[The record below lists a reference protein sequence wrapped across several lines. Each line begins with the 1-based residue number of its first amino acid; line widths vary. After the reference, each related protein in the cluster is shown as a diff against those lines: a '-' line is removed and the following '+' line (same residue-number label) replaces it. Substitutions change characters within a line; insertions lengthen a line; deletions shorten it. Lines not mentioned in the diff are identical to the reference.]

1 MEEKRSENSSEE
13 RVTKERQ
20 RAFVAAEEKQRRV
33 SAAVEV
39 PQRRSSVVEV
49 LQKRSSVVE
58 MLQRAV
64 AVDARRRQRKR
75 VFADATLPAFVD
87 ERRKR
92 ESHRALEEETSL
104 T

>member
-1 MEEKRSENSSEE
+1 M
-13 RVTKERQ
+13 KERQ

-49 LQKRSSVVE
+49 LQ
-58 MLQRAV
+58 RAV

-75 VFADATLPAFVD
+75 VFADATLPTFVD
-87 ERRKR
+87 EQRKR